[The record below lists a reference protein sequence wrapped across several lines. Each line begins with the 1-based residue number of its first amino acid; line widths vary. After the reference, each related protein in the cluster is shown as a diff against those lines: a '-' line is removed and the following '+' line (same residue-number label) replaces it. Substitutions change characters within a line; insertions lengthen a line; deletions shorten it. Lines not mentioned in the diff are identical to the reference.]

1 MDKIQTIKER
11 ILIFLDLK
19 EIKRAAFYRE
29 TGISASTFKGVG
41 LKSDLGVDKLVKI
54 LIAYPELNN
63 YLLWLIKGEGN
74 IVELIATRNEN
85 HDIKKGKSDKDLP
98 GADSSEEKILDL
110 LASIFAKS
118 NLYDKGLRFMQKKMA
133 TIEEKQDK
141 ILEVL
146 NKKNSEE
153 TSH

>member
-11 ILIFLDLK
+11 ILIFLEIK
-19 EIKRAAFYRE
+19 GIKRASFYKE

-63 YLLWLIKGEGN
+63 HLIWLLKGEGN
-74 IVELIATRNEN
+74 INELISSNIDNFDA
-85 HDIKKGKSDKDLP
+85 KKGISNKDIP
-98 GADSSEEKILDL
+98 NADSEEKILNL

-118 NLYDKGLRFMQKKMA
+118 NLYDKGLMFMQKKI
-133 TIEEKQDK
+133 TKIEENQNK
-141 ILEVL
+141 ILKVL
-146 NKKNSEE
+146 SEKNSED
-153 TSH
+153 SSI